1 MAAVITS
8 ITGLQNLPEL
18 RVFSADYS
26 GLESVNLS
34 GLTNLVDVD
43 ISDCDFPGDNTSSLT
58 SVNLSGCTA
67 LEELRLD
74 DSNFSGG
81 IPNLSGLDSLIYMDF
96 DQCGITGSVDI
107 SNHPVLEGFDFSGNT
122 GLTELIISDTQPLG
136 GNGYELLIYNCALTQ
151 TAVDNILVA
160 LSESAVEN
168 GYVDLSSGN
177 NASPSQ
183 VGIDAANVLSDK
195 SWSFDY
201 NVTPINYTVSNQ
213 SSLTRDCELFP
224 NIGVYSLQSNPL
236 QVVRFY
242 NNSNLT
248 SPFLGTADAFFTFVL
263 FDESENV
270 YTANIDP
277 VTGDVS
283 NIQLCVEPTTT
294 TTTSTSTTTTT
305 TTSGP
310 TSYTVEYSDGDV
322 CTSVSGTRTLEGDA
336 SSFCDCTVFTNT
348 IASMNTIKFGTNVLT
363 VVPRNPIDPNIADVV
378 GSCTTC

>member
-18 RVFSADYS
+18 RVFNADFS

-43 ISDCDFPGDNTSSLT
+43 ISDCDFPGTSTSSLT
-58 SVNLSGCTA
+58 SVNLSGCTS

-74 DSNFSGG
+74 DSDFSGG

-183 VGIDAANVLSDK
+183 TGVDAINVLVNDK
-195 SWSFDY
+195 TWSIDY

-224 NIGVYSLQSNPL
+224 NLGLYSLQSNPL

-248 SPFLGTADAFFTFVL
+248 SPFLGTTDAFFTFVL
-263 FDESENV
+263 FDQPTNV

-294 TTTSTSTTTTT
+294 TTT
-305 TTSGP
+305 
-310 TSYTVEYSDGDV
+310 TV
-322 CTSVSGTRTLEGDA
+322 
-336 SSFCDCTVFTNT
+336 
-348 IASMNTIKFGTNVLT
+348 
-363 VVPRNPIDPNIADVV
+363 
-378 GSCTTC
+378 